1 MKYNSLKVKKFLLKL
16 IQFIILLALKDQSF
30 IYELREKRTKKTK
43 VKRNKRRK

>member
-30 IYELREKRTKKTK
+30 IYELRERTKKTK